1 MAEQEKLEQGKEEP
15 RALTL
20 EEKWQMDEEM
30 QADGSSNHQVFT
42 PQCRSC
48 QFAKKG
54 ALEECRKYYTIPWKI
69 LTVQEA
75 CPYYQSQEDQKQ
87 LRYVRI
93 GEKKEILQYIC
104 TAEEYRN
111 LGVAS
116 DVMKYAEKLFAESG
130 ITRMSACIECEEQDL
145 EKPDPGASFFQKIG
159 WKQSSC
165 EWKNLEYQPKHMMSE
180 KWKTFEVEP
189 FKTSDCLKKHKIDA
203 SNYGKYYDTK
213 TRKPVETEVLVPVL
227 PVDVR

>member
-30 QADGSSNHQVFT
+30 QADGSSNYQVFT

-54 ALEECRKYYTIPWKI
+54 ALEECRKYYTISWKI

-87 LRYVRI
+87 QSLELRGCQHALSVKNKISKSQIRV
-93 GEKKEILQYIC
+93 L
-104 TAEEYRN
+104 A
-111 LGVAS
+111 
-116 DVMKYAEKLFAESG
+116 
-130 ITRMSACIECEEQDL
+130 
-145 EKPDPGASFFQKIG
+145 FFKRSVGSKALANGKI
-159 WKQSSC
+159 WNTSQS
-165 EWKNLEYQPKHMMSE
+165 
-180 KWKTFEVEP
+180 
-189 FKTSDCLKKHKIDA
+189 I
-203 SNYGKYYDTK
+203 
-213 TRKPVETEVLVPVL
+213 
-227 PVDVR
+227 